1 MGLSEDV
8 TQLVTEAKRS
18 KELIR
23 PYSGDLVL
31 KLRREMMSLY
41 RAIETGFHPGG
52 AFSSNSSLTLSQ
64 PISSSYSSSNN
75 FSQDPETISLMSSPT
90 AIHIQHLAY
99 FLGIHRIKRAL
110 LIYHKIR
117 LQAMQQTIWITGRL
131 PTTSQYTGIATPPRS
146 RELSK
151 NNTHNAYGS
160 SGTPRKHLDNRY
172 ASASNTPIS
181 RRNRELLKEEGLRDS
196 PRSLKKPKPITGLV
210 YSNSSPRRSSY
221 LIEDTSSN
229 LSPSEQTFGMAYKLL
244 MHNVSLNFPLIDLMG
259 SLEPP
264 KEVLLEIRVLRD
276 CGEIMTESGPI
287 RLETG
292 SQLYVRKTD
301 VSQLLVSGDVKAI

>member
-1 MGLSEDV
+1 MGLVEDV

-31 KLRREMMSLY
+31 KLRREMISMY
-41 RAIETGFHPGG
+41 RSIEAGFLPGG
-52 AFSSNSSLTLSQ
+52 GFSDSSSNLSQ
-64 PISSSYSSSNN
+64 TLSSSYFSTIGSSQGS
-75 FSQDPETISLMSSPT
+75 ETLSLMSSPT

-117 LQAMQQTIWITGRL
+117 LQAMQQIIWHTGRL
-131 PTTSQYTGIATPPRS
+131 PTTSQYTGIT
-146 RELSK
+146 
-151 NNTHNAYGS
+151 
-160 SGTPRKHLDNRY
+160 TPRRPQELPKNTIHS
-172 ASASNTPIS
+172 ASSNTPIS
-181 RRNRELLKEEGLRDS
+181 RRRQDLATGEHLDCPQSAKKQ
-196 PRSLKKPKPITGLV
+196 RSNSNLA
-210 YSNSSPRRSSY
+210 YSASSPRRSAY
-221 LIEDTSSN
+221 LTDDTSTN
-229 LSPSEQTFGMAYKLL
+229 LSPSEHTFGMAYKLL
-244 MHNVSLNFPLIDLMG
+244 MYNVSLNFPLIDLMG

-264 KEVLLEIRVLRD
+264 KEILIEIRVLRD

-301 VSQLLVSGDVKAI
+301 VSQLIVSGDVKAL